1 MAKAA
6 GSNQLRKAFE
16 AHYKQTEGQVKRLE
30 KVFAEIDT
38 KVQGKTCPAII
49 GIIDEGKEIL
59 EDYDESPALDAGL
72 LASAQAVEHYEIC
85 RYGTLVTWAS
95 DLGYDGAVELLKEN
109 LAEEEETDEL
119 LNELARAPST
129 PRPCKKLLNRARWI
143 CLRSPLIDNPPKAA
157 CQQTPGSADRRS
169 FFTACRQLQTSHQ
182 NQYQQH
188 DNHEPK
194 TATAVIARAVEW
206 ASADAAESTQKR
218 YYQNDENDRCYAHGP
233 ASLNQFSESLRW
245 QFAVRL
251 PKNLLLHCCSRSAPN
266 EKEHQRSAK
275 AAELI
280 LLSASLVSLASV
292 AFSSSRVC

>member
-1 MAKAA
+1 MRKPKMLEDLFLDGLKDIYFAEKKILVALPKMAKAA
-6 GSNQLRKAFE
+6 GSNELRKAFE

-119 LNELARAPST
+119 LNELAKGSI
-129 PRPCKKLLNRARWI
+129 N
-143 CLRSPLIDNPPKAA
+143 AA
-157 CQQTPGSADRRS
+157 AMQ
-169 FFTACRQLQTSHQ
+169 
-182 NQYQQH
+182 
-188 DNHEPK
+188 E
-194 TATAVIARAVEW
+194 
-206 ASADAAESTQKR
+206 AAE
-218 YYQNDENDRCYAHGP
+218 
-233 ASLNQFSESLRW
+233 
-245 QFAVRL
+245 
-251 PKNLLLHCCSRSAPN
+251 
-266 EKEHQRSAK
+266 
-275 AAELI
+275 
-280 LLSASLVSLASV
+280 
-292 AFSSSRVC
+292 